1 MREMKD
7 SGIEWIG
14 EIPSEWTVC
23 KVKRFYKLQT
33 GFTPDTKKSEY
44 YDDEYGFDWVNI
56 SDICDGMTIT
66 ETKKKISQLY
76 IDHYKPSIIPTGS
89 LLYSFKLSVG
99 QTAFAGKPI
108 YSNEA
113 IAAFLEDKKVN
124 LHFFRYSSSFIIEN
138 AQTNIY
144 NAKILNQDLIN
155 NALVPFPPLP
165 EQQKIAA
172 YLDSECAKIDDVISK
187 SKATIEEYKKLKQ
200 SVITEAVTKGIRPNR
215 EMKDSG
221 IEWIGEIPREWDTI
235 NPKALFSQRKEKARE
250 GQRQLTASQQY
261 GVIYQDEYMELTGAK
276 VVTVEKDFDILKQV
290 EVGDFVISMRSFQ
303 GGLEYSEKSGSIS
316 SAYVMLMPNL
326 ELVIPRYYKWVLK
339 SSVYIKALQST
350 SNMVRDGQAMR
361 YSNFAQVRLLN
372 VPLCEQQEIA
382 DYLDK
387 KCSEIDT
394 LIAKKEQIVTELE
407 SYKKSLIYE
416 YVTGK
421 REVSDM
427 NGKEETITIFDPQA
441 ARRMQM
447 ALAYKVIK
455 QSGNDL
461 KGRIHLMKMI
471 FILDIMLG
479 LNLEINYLRYN
490 HGPYNPI
497 IESIEKN
504 LSDKGIISVNTA
516 KNYSYTVIDDS
527 FDSKYNE
534 LFAKHNSEIEKI
546 IDYMKRMKSS
556 RAEKIATLYAAWN
569 DMVIDGVQNITDKMI
584 IDDVMNNWT
593 ENKAK
598 TDFSTWQHILNDMK
612 DKKIIPHGYGK
623 HTRPRSE

>member
-7 SGIEWIG
+7 SDIEWIG
-14 EIPSEWTVC
+14 EIPAEWTVC

-172 YLDSECAKIDDVISK
+172 HLDSECAKIDDVISK

-221 IEWIGEIPREWDTI
+221 SVWFNDIPSDWNCQKLKFVFHIQKDIAGEEGYTVLSITQKGIIPKDLSK
-235 NPKALFSQRKEKARE
+235 NE
-250 GQRQLTASQQY
+250 GQLAQNYSN
-261 GVIYQDEYMELTGAK
+261 YQFVHIGDFAMNHMDLLTGWVDISK
-276 VVTVEKDFDILKQV
+276 YEGVTSPDYRV
-290 EVGDFVISMRSFQ
+290 FVLNNAENNS
-303 GGLEYSEKSGSIS
+303 K
-316 SAYVMLMPNL
+316 N
-326 ELVIPRYYKWVLK
+326 YYL
-339 SSVYIKALQST
+339 YMMQ
-350 SNMVRDGQAMR
+350 MC
-361 YSNFAQVRLLN
+361 YSNKIFYGLGQGVSGFGRWRLQADKFLN
-372 VPLCEQQEIA
+372 FYIPIPPYEEQQEIA

-387 KCSEIDT
+387 KCYEIDN
-394 LIAKKEQIVTELE
+394 LIAKKEQIAAELE

-427 NGKEETITIFDPQA
+427 TEKEETITIFDPQA

-461 KGRIHLMKMI
+461 KGRIHLMKIIYM
-471 FILDIMLG
+471 LDCMLG
-479 LNLEINYLRYN
+479 LGLGINYLRYTR
-490 HGPYNPI
+490 GPYNPI

>member
-14 EIPSEWTVC
+14 EIPAEWTVC

-172 YLDSECAKIDDVISK
+172 HLDSECAKIDDVITK
-187 SKATIEEYKKLKQ
+187 TKATIEEYKKLKQ
-200 SVITEAVTKGIRPNR
+200 SAITEAVTKGIRPNR

-221 IEWIGEIPREWDTI
+221 IEWIGEIPKEWEI
-235 NPKALFSQRKEKARE
+235 SLIKYHLKWKSEKGFSDEQVLSLYRD
-250 GQRQLTASQQY
+250 Y
-261 GVIYQDEYMELTGAK
+261 GVIPKDSRDDNHN
-276 VVTVEKDFDILKQV
+276 VTSLDTSTYKLVDT
-290 EVGDFVISMRSFQ
+290 GDFVINKMKAWQGSMAVS
-303 GGLEYSEKSGSIS
+303 EYRGIIS
-316 SAYVMLMPNL
+316 PAYHICEFYSDAFIKRYFHYLMRNNSYLPEYERLSTGMRIGQWDLGFDDFKN
-326 ELVIPRYYKWVLK
+326 IPIIIPSL
-339 SSVYIKALQST
+339 S
-350 SNMVRDGQAMR
+350 
-361 YSNFAQVRLLN
+361 
-372 VPLCEQQEIA
+372 EQQEVA

-387 KCSEIDT
+387 KCYEIDT

-421 REVSDM
+421 RAVCEM
-427 NGKEETITIFDPQA
+427 TEKEDTITIFDPQA
-441 ARRMQM
+441 TRLMQE

-461 KGRIHLMKMI
+461 KGRIHLMKIIYM
-471 FILDIMLG
+471 LDCMFGLG
-479 LNLEINYLRYN
+479 LGINYLRYTR
-490 HGPYNPI
+490 GPYNPI

-516 KNYSYTVIDDS
+516 KNYSYTVIDDF

>member
-14 EIPSEWTVC
+14 EIPAEWTVC

-172 YLDSECAKIDDVISK
+172 HLDSECAKIDDVISK

-221 IEWIGEIPREWDTI
+221 SVWFNDIPSDWNCQKLKFVFHIQKDIAGEEGYTVLSITQKGIIPKDLSK
-235 NPKALFSQRKEKARE
+235 NE
-250 GQRQLTASQQY
+250 GQLAQNYSN
-261 GVIYQDEYMELTGAK
+261 YQFVHIGDFAMNHMDLLTGWVDISK
-276 VVTVEKDFDILKQV
+276 YEGVTSPDYRV
-290 EVGDFVISMRSFQ
+290 FVLNNAENNS
-303 GGLEYSEKSGSIS
+303 K
-316 SAYVMLMPNL
+316 N
-326 ELVIPRYYKWVLK
+326 YYL
-339 SSVYIKALQST
+339 YMMQ
-350 SNMVRDGQAMR
+350 MC
-361 YSNFAQVRLLN
+361 YSNKIFYGLGQGVSGFGRWRLQADKFLN
-372 VPLCEQQEIA
+372 FYIPIPPYEEQQEIA

-387 KCSEIDT
+387 KCYEIDN
-394 LIAKKEQIVTELE
+394 LIAKKEQIAAELE

-427 NGKEETITIFDPQA
+427 TEKEETITIFDPQA

-461 KGRIHLMKMI
+461 KGRIHLMKIIYM
-471 FILDIMLG
+471 LDCMLG
-479 LNLEINYLRYN
+479 LGLGINYLRYTR
-490 HGPYNPI
+490 GPYNPI

>member
-14 EIPSEWTVC
+14 EIPQEWIYC
-23 KVKRFYKLQT
+23 KLKNVVKISSGEAISKEEYTDT
-33 GFTPDTKKSEY
+33 GYEIIGANGVIGYCDKFNNTNQVITTGRVGTIGTTHIYEKS
-44 YDDEYGFDWVNI
+44 W
-56 SDICDGMTIT
+56 IT
-66 ETKKKISQLY
+66 DNVLIIETKDIIN
-76 IDHYKPSIIPTGS
+76 IDYLCNVIPNFDFKQMTSGTAMP
-89 LLYSFKLSVG
+89 LITATKLS
-99 QTAFAGKPI
+99 
-108 YSNEA
+108 
-113 IAAFLEDKKVN
+113 
-124 LHFFRYSSSFIIEN
+124 
-138 AQTNIY
+138 NIY
-144 NAKILNQDLIN
+144 IPMP
-155 NALVPFPPLP
+155 PFE
-165 EQQKIAA
+165 EQVRIATH
-172 YLDSECAKIDDVISK
+172 LDSECAKIDDVISK

-326 ELVIPRYYKWVLK
+326 ESVIPRYYKWVLK

-361 YSNFAQVRLLN
+361 YSNFAQIRLLN

-387 KCSEIDT
+387 KCSEIDN

-427 NGKEETITIFDPQA
+427 TEKEETITIFDPQA

-461 KGRIHLMKMI
+461 KGRIHLMKIIYM
-471 FILDIMLG
+471 LDCMLG
-479 LNLEINYLRYN
+479 LGLGINYLRYTR
-490 HGPYNPI
+490 GPYNPI